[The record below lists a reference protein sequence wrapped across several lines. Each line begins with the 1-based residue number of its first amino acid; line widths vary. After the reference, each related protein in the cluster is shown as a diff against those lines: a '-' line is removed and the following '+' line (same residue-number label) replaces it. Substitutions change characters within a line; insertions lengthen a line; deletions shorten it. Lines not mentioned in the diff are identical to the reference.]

1 MNTDTVT
8 TVPIPIPS
16 FDEAM
21 AFVREH
27 AGEVRLSSGE
37 LLADHAAGTAS
48 IMRTLN
54 VDPPAVLAAAL
65 FALTPHLRD
74 PERVIADTF
83 GEEVEQLVCDVRKL
97 LRLGTVSLRAAQN
110 AMPEAGRDAQAAR
123 RAQVEALRKMLLAF
137 AQDIRVVLI
146 RLAAPRAAFAHHAV

>member
-1 MNTDTVT
+1 MTTEIVT
-8 TVPIPIPS
+8 STPTPIPS

-65 FALTPHLRD
+65 FALTPHLQD
-74 PERVIADTF
+74 PERVIADNF
-83 GEEVEQLVCDVRKL
+83 G
-97 LRLGTVSLRAAQN
+97 
-110 AMPEAGRDAQAAR
+110 
-123 RAQVEALRKMLLAF
+123 
-137 AQDIRVVLI
+137 
-146 RLAAPRAAFAHHAV
+146 

>member
-1 MNTDTVT
+1 MNTEIATST
-8 TVPIPIPS
+8 PHPIPS

-21 AFVREH
+21 AFVRKH

-65 FALTPHLRD
+65 FALTPHLQD
-74 PERVIADTF
+74 PERVIADNF
-83 GEEVEQLVCDVRKL
+83 GEEVAQLVGDVRKL
-97 LRLGTVSLRAAQN
+97 LRLGTMRCLRLG
-110 AMPEAGRDAQAAR
+110 AMR
-123 RAQVEALRKMLLAF
+123 R
-137 AQDIRVVLI
+137 
-146 RLAAPRAAFAHHAV
+146 PRAVRRSRRCARCCSHSRRTFAWC